1 MIVNEGST
9 SSGTLSS
16 MESSNI
22 GMIWS
27 CYGSMLTLFL
37 KYPPTNVLC
46 FSLRLIW
53 TLSKIVKK
61 CWKYSLKSSKLL
73 LSLWL
78 FKEFSHCIFEF
89 MKVCN
94 RKVNWYCP
102 RFRRRS
108 YPRNPCLWWIFSCS
122 QLRENWFCRQ
132 KCHRTLEKPIAK
144 EWVKHGHQRRVRI
157 SKKYEIE
164 ILFNPCHSG
173 RKSKIEKIKIYPSW
187 WSSRWIVQ

>member
-22 GMIWS
+22 GMICS
-27 CYGSMLTLFL
+27 CYGSMPILFL
-37 KYPPTNVLC
+37 KYLLTNVLC
-46 FSLRLIW
+46 FSLKLIW

-61 CWKYSLKSSKLL
+61 CWKYSSKSSKLP

-89 MKVCN
+89 IKVRY

-108 YPRNPCLWWIFSCS
+108 YPRNTCLWWIFSCP
-122 QLRENWFCRQ
+122 QLRENRFCRQ
-132 KCHRTLEKPIAK
+132 KCDRTLEKPLTK
-144 EWVKHGHQRRVRI
+144 EWVEHGHQRRVLI

-164 ILFNPCHSG
+164 ILLNSCHSG
-173 RKSKIEKIKIYPSW
+173 RKSKIEKIKIYTSRR
-187 WSSRWIVQ
+187 SSRWIVQ